1 MSDTLGTIRE
11 LIIQDK
17 KARDLGMNVR
27 GPVDH
32 GFIHSIY
39 FRDPNGYVVELS
51 APVGDDS
58 PESKA
63 CLLYTSDA
71 ADE

>member
-1 MSDTLGTIRE
+1 MFEKGKSSGIHTRRIS
-11 LIIQDK
+11 
-17 KARDLGMNVR
+17 N
-27 GPVDH
+27 H
-32 GFIHSIY
+32 GFVHSIY

-63 CLLYTSDA
+63 ETRAKGRTALAGWTVRKSA
-71 ADE
+71 T

>member
-1 MSDTLGTIRE
+1 MY
-11 LIIQDK
+11 K
-17 KARDLGMNVR
+17 KAKELGMNVR

-51 APVGDDS
+51 APVGDGS

-63 CLLYTSDA
+63 ETRAKGRNALTGWTTRKSA
-71 ADE
+71 T